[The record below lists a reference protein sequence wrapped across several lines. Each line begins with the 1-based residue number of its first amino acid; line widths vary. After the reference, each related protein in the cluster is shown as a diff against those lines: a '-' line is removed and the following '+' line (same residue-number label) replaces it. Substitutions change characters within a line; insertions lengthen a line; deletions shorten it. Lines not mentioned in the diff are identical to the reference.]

1 MILHSFSKT
10 SPRRVRGPGAALL
23 LAALLLA
30 SAPASAGESLWAGSY
45 RLEAE
50 GRLAEAL
57 GMLDPVPVNGPDAE
71 LRCLRRAWLLYL
83 LGGHHESIREYRL
96 AIERNGSSLDARLG
110 LLLPLLALER
120 WDEAQREARTILDKA
135 PHNYLALLR
144 LAVAQTGQKE
154 WSGVVQSAQSLI
166 AAFPSDAMGFLY
178 LARARTGLGQK
189 REATEA
195 YRAVLVRQPDQAE
208 AKAALEQP

>member
-1 MILHSFSKT
+1 MILHSLSGA
-10 SPRRVRGPGAALL
+10 SPRPVRGTGAALL

-30 SAPASAGESLWAGSY
+30 SAPANAGESLWAHSY
-45 RLEAE
+45 RLETE
-50 GRLAEAL
+50 GRLVEAL
-57 GMLDPVPVNGPDAE
+57 GVLDPVPVNGPDAE

-83 LGGHHESIREYRL
+83 LGGHNESIREYRL
-96 AIERNGSSLDARLG
+96 AIERNGASLDARLG

-120 WDEAQREARTILDKA
+120 WDETQREARTILDKA

-144 LAVAQTGQKE
+144 LAVAQAGSRE
-154 WSGVVQSAQSLI
+154 WQGVVQTAHTLI
-166 AAFPSDAMGFLY
+166 TAFPSDAMGFLY

-189 REATEA
+189 REAAEA
-195 YRAVLVRQPDQAE
+195 YRAVLVRLPDQAE